1 MKKTDLYFKG
11 DIIMTNN
18 QINELN
24 ELLKDHAE
32 TLTAFFDEA
41 LTKGMKKGFI
51 GGCLGT
57 YLGIGVGLSVIHI
70 TNKIKSRKSKKEE
83 SNEEES

>member
-1 MKKTDLYFKG
+1 
-11 DIIMTNN
+11 MTNN
-18 QINELN
+18 QVNELN

-32 TLTAFFDEA
+32 TLTAFGDE
-41 LTKGMKKGFI
+41 LLNYGMRKGLI

-57 YLGIGVGLSVIHI
+57 YLGIGIGLSVIHI
-70 TNKIKSRKSKKEE
+70 TKKIKSRKFKKEE